1 MAQKPTYA
9 RRTAAPRAA
18 APKRGYGFKAMSGLI
33 QTRVRGAGEK
43 RGFAVM
49 RLLTH
54 WEEIVGPEM
63 SKLATPVKMGY
74 GREGF
79 GATLTILVTGA
90 NAPMVQMQLPQ
101 IRERVNG
108 CYGYAAVSR
117 VAITQTAPVGFH
129 EGRTPFDGPAK
140 IEKPPVTEEVK
151 KASADLSDGV
161 EDEGLR
167 QALDLLARN
176 VLSRK
181 DAPERN

>member
-9 RRTAAPRAA
+9 KRNAAPRPAA
-18 APKRGYGFKAMSGLI
+18 RKRGYGFTAMSGLI
-33 QTRVRGAGEK
+33 QTRVKGAGEK

-54 WEEIVGPEM
+54 WEEIVGPDM
-63 SKLATPVKMGY
+63 ARLATPVKMGY

-129 EGRTPFDGPAK
+129 EGRTPFDGPPK
-140 IEKPPVTEEVK
+140 KEKPPVTAEVK